1 MGKLTNEIRGKI
13 VAGWARYD
21 TAVEIRREIRETYQ
35 VDVDMQQIYVLNPE
49 GANWK
54 GARRWEAVFAAERK
68 VFLESASR
76 IGIAQKVVRLQRLDK
91 LCRMAIDKRNVKLA
105 AELMEQAAKEMGE
118 VFTNRREVRQ
128 DVRAVTATMS
138 TEELRLSILTDL
150 ERLGADTQ
158 ALLPAPKR
166 DED

>member
-1 MGKLTNEIRGKI
+1 VAKLTHEIRAKI

-21 TAVEIRREIRETYQ
+21 TPIEIRREIQETYQ
-35 VDVDMQQIYVLNPE
+35 VDVDMQQIYALNPE
-49 GANWK
+49 GASWK
-54 GARRWEAVFAAERK
+54 GSKRWEAVFAAERK
-68 VFLESASR
+68 MFLESAGR

-91 LCRMAIDKRNVKLA
+91 LCRMALDKRNVKLA

-138 TEELRLSILTDL
+138 TEELRLSILSDL
-150 ERLGADTQ
+150 ERLGGDATM
-158 ALLPAPKR
+158 LLPPPKR
-166 DED
+166 DEN